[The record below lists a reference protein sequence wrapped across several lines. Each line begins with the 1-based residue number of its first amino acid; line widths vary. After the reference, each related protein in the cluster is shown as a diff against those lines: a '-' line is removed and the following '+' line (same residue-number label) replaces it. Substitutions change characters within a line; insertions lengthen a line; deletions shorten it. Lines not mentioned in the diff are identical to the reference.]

1 MIARSCRNAW
11 FLVLGICLCWPAASA
26 QAQKPPTDLTELNIE
41 EILSLRINR
50 QTLQRWSVG
59 YRFVYATFDGYRD
72 GTNDL
77 DLHTEVLGPPNG
89 VTYPVTPTEITQQA
103 HLVDLSYNT
112 SEKLSFGLLLP
123 FIRQSSDHESLI
135 GDRGGHNFH
144 FFNITS
150 SGLGDIS
157 LSASYL
163 AWKKDDSHLVANFG
177 IKLPTGSIEEKGL
190 TPRDP
195 PNDTLLPFTMQLG
208 SGTLDLEPSLAYGN
222 KSGRWRYGA
231 KTYATVRM
239 GNNSRD
245 YSLGDR
251 FGLSGSLRAM
261 HFTWL
266 EPFLQLGF
274 QTSGAIDGVDED
286 LKVPSPSGDGTLV
299 FPAPVTNPAL
309 FGGQELTLTLGS
321 KITQPE
327 GMLKSMSLRVGY
339 DIPIYQSLNG
349 PQPKELG
356 RLDLSWAW
364 TF

>member
-1 MIARSCRNAW
+1 MIARRYRYAW
-11 FLVLGICLCWPAASA
+11 FLVLGCLCWPSAPA

-50 QTLQRWSVG
+50 QKLQRWSVG
-59 YRFVYATFDGYRD
+59 YRFVRATFDGYRD
-72 GTNDL
+72 GTTDL
-77 DLHTEVLGPPNG
+77 DLRSEVLGPPNG
-89 VTYPVTPTEITQQA
+89 VTYPVTPTQITQQA
-103 HLVDLSYNT
+103 HLVDLSYNF

-123 FIRQSSDHESLI
+123 FIHQSSDHESLI
-135 GDRGGHNFH
+135 GDKGGSNFN

-163 AWKKDDSHLVANFG
+163 AWRRDDSHLVANFG

-195 PNDTLLPFTMQLG
+195 PNDTLLPFTMQIG
-208 SGTLDLEPSLAYGN
+208 SGTLDLEPSLAYGS
-222 KSGRWRYGA
+222 KIGQWHYGA
-231 KTYATVRM
+231 KTYATARM
-239 GNNSRD
+239 GTNSRD

-251 FGLSGSLRAM
+251 FGLSASLRAM
-261 HFTWL
+261 HFAWL
-266 EPFLQLGF
+266 EPFAQLGF
-274 QTSGAIDGVDED
+274 QVSGEINGVDED
-286 LKVPSPSGDGTLV
+286 LKVPSPAGDGTLV

-309 FGGQELTLTLGS
+309 FGGQELILTLGS
-321 KITQPE
+321 KIIQPQ
-327 GMLKSMSLRVGY
+327 GTFKSIILKVGY

-356 RLDLSWAW
+356 RLDLSLSS